1 MKIGSVTALFGDA
14 PKRERKENPEK
25 KKDESSPDSEAFTLD
40 AEEASMKVNSAVE
53 SFGQEAAA
61 LAPDLTAAVEGRGP
75 GLRVTLK
82 DGSGAV
88 VRQFTGEEF
97 VRLREAA
104 AGVPR
109 GKLLDKKL

>member
-1 MKIGSVTALFGDA
+1 MKINSVTALFGDS
-14 PKRERKENPEK
+14 PKRERRENPEK
-25 KKDESSPDSEAFTLD
+25 KRDESEADAEAFARD
-40 AEEASMKVNSAVE
+40 AEEAAAKVSSAVR
-53 SFGQEAAA
+53 SFGQDTDTVANGLSAE
-61 LAPDLTAAVEGRGP
+61 VIGRGP

-82 DGSGAV
+82 DGRGAV

-104 AGVPR
+104 SGTGR

>member
-1 MKIGSVTALFGDA
+1 MKIGSVTSLVGDA

-25 KKDESSPDSEAFTLD
+25 RKDESEAD
-40 AEEASMKVNSAVE
+40 AESFARDAEAAAARVSSAVE
-53 SFGQEAAA
+53 AFGDDAGVAAIGLSA
-61 LAPDLTAAVEGRGP
+61 EVVGQGP

-82 DGSGAV
+82 DGRGAV

-104 AGVPR
+104 AGTSR

>member
-1 MKIGSVTALFGDA
+1 MKIGSVTALVGDA

-25 KKDESSPDSEAFTLD
+25 RKDESEADSEAFARD
-40 AEEASMKVNSAVE
+40 AEKAAAKVNSAVE
-53 SFGQEAAA
+53 AFGADTGVAANGLSA
-61 LAPDLTAAVEGRGP
+61 EVVGQGP

-82 DGSGAV
+82 DGRGAV

-104 AGVPR
+104 AGTNR

>member
-1 MKIGSVTALFGDA
+1 MKIGSVTALFGDS

-25 KKDESSPDSEAFTLD
+25 KKDESETDSEAFARD
-40 AEEASMKVNSAVE
+40 AEEASAKINSAVD
-53 SFGQEAAA
+53 SFGV
-61 LAPDLTAAVEGRGP
+61 DTGAVANGLSAEVVGQGP

-82 DGSGAV
+82 DGRGAV

-104 AGVPR
+104 TGTGR
-109 GKLLDKKL
+109 GKLLDKKV

>member
-1 MKIGSVTALFGDA
+1 MKIGSVTALFGDS
-14 PKRERKENPEK
+14 PKRERRENPEQ
-25 KKDESSPDSEAFTLD
+25 KKDESEADPEAFARD
-40 AEEASMKVNSAVE
+40 AEAASAKVNSAVE
-53 SFGQEAAA
+53 SFEG
-61 LAPDLTAAVEGRGP
+61 DSAVVANGLSAEVVGNGP

-82 DGSGAV
+82 DGRGAV

-104 AGVPR
+104 SGTGR

>member
-1 MKIGSVTALFGDA
+1 MKIGSVTALFGDS

-25 KKDESSPDSEAFTLD
+25 KKDDSEKDSETFTREEFV
-40 AEEASMKVNSAVE
+40 AEEKLNSAL
-53 SFGQEAAA
+53 SDFGQDSGSIQNGLSASAQ
-61 LAPDLTAAVEGRGP
+61 GYGP

-82 DGSGAV
+82 DGSGAI

-104 AGVPR
+104 AGSGR

>member
-1 MKIGSVTALFGDA
+1 MKISSVTALFGDS
-14 PKRERKENPEK
+14 PNRERKENPQK
-25 KKDESSPDSEAFTLD
+25 KREESGADPEAFARN
-40 AEEASMKVNSAVE
+40 AEEAAAKVNSAVE
-53 SFGQEAAA
+53 SFGEEAAS
-61 LAPDLTAAVEGRGP
+61 LAPDLSTSVEGKGP

-82 DGSGAV
+82 DGRGAV

-104 AGVPR
+104 AGTSR

>member
-1 MKIGSVTALFGDA
+1 MMKIRSVTALFGDS

-25 KKDESSPDSEAFTLD
+25 KKDESEADQEAFARD
-40 AEEASMKVNSAVE
+40 AEEASKKVNLAVDSFVQDTTTVSNGLSAEVI
-53 SFGQEAAA
+53 GQ
-61 LAPDLTAAVEGRGP
+61 GP

-82 DGSGAV
+82 DGRGAV

-97 VRLREAA
+97 VRLREAS
-104 AGVPR
+104 AGGR

>member
-1 MKIGSVTALFGDA
+1 MKIGSVTALFGDS

-25 KKDESSPDSEAFTLD
+25 RKDESEADSEAFARD
-40 AEEASMKVNSAVE
+40 AEEASAKVTSAVDA
-53 SFGQEAAA
+53 FGA
-61 LAPDLTAAVEGRGP
+61 DTATASNGLSAEVEGRGP

-82 DGSGAV
+82 DGRGAV
-88 VRQFTGEEF
+88 VRQLTGEEF

-104 AGVPR
+104 AGTNR

>member
-1 MKIGSVTALFGDA
+1 MKIGSVTALFGDS

-25 KKDESSPDSEAFTLD
+25 KKDESAEDSEAFARD
-40 AEEASMKVNSAVE
+40 AEAASAKVDSAVS
-53 SFGQEAAA
+53 SFGRETDAIANGLSA
-61 LAPDLTAAVEGRGP
+61 EVEGKGP

-82 DGSGAV
+82 DGRGAV
-88 VRQFTGEEF
+88 IRQFTGEEF

-104 AGVPR
+104 SGTGR

>member
-1 MKIGSVTALFGDA
+1 MKISSVTALFGDQ
-14 PKRERKENPEK
+14 PKRERKENPDRQ
-25 KKDESSPDSEAFTLD
+25 KDESEPDSEAFARD
-40 AEEASMKVNSAVE
+40 AEEAKAKVSTAVTSFSHDTDAVANGLSAEVV
-53 SFGQEAAA
+53 GQ
-61 LAPDLTAAVEGRGP
+61 GP

-82 DGSGAV
+82 DGRGAV

-104 AGVPR
+104 SGTHR

>member
-1 MKIGSVTALFGDA
+1 MKIASVTALFGDS
-14 PKRERKENPEK
+14 PKRERKENPER
-25 KKDESSPDSEAFTLD
+25 KKDESSPDSEAFARD
-40 AEEASMKVNSAVE
+40 AEEAAKKVSSAVD
-53 SFGQEAAA
+53 SFGI
-61 LAPDLTAAVEGRGP
+61 DTDAVSNGLSAEVIGKGP

-104 AGVPR
+104 SGIGR

>member
-1 MKIGSVTALFGDA
+1 MKIGSVTALFGDS

-25 KKDESSPDSEAFTLD
+25 KKDESEADSEAFARD
-40 AEEASMKVNSAVE
+40 AEEASAKISSAVD
-53 SFGQEAAA
+53 SFGA
-61 LAPDLTAAVEGRGP
+61 DTATVANGLSAEVVGQGP

-82 DGSGAV
+82 DGRGAV

-104 AGVPR
+104 VGTGR
-109 GKLLDKKL
+109 GKLLDKKV

>member
-1 MKIGSVTALFGDA
+1 MKIASVTALFGDS

-25 KKDESSPDSEAFTLD
+25 KKEEKGADPEAFARD
-40 AEEASMKVNSAVE
+40 AEEAALKVNSALAAFEQE
-53 SFGQEAAA
+53 SAAA
-61 LAPDLTAAVEGRGP
+61 LQGLKAAIEGSGP

-82 DGSGAV
+82 DGTGAV

-104 AGVPR
+104 AGTNR